1 MATWTTIASDAM
13 QHAINQNWITNAEA
27 AQLNRDIGNWADT
40 IGRERKKHFD
50 IRHVQVEATA
60 ENHAVTNVVFGN

>member
-1 MATWTTIASDAM
+1 MANWSTVASGAIRDAV
-13 QHAINQNWITNAEA
+13 NQNWITNAEA

-40 IGRERKKHFD
+40 IGRERKRHFD

-60 ENHAVTNVVFGN
+60 EDHTVTNVIFGN